1 MIAQVPGHC
10 ILVTFKPSKKE
21 KLSYM
26 CMVTLFRKC
35 MLGVWMKTYT
45 VHKK

>member
-1 MIAQVPGHC
+1 MIALVPGHC

-26 CMVTLFRKC
+26 CMATLFRSFSHSIC
-35 MLGVWMKTYT
+35 LDMLVNF
-45 VHKK
+45 